1 MAENNRGKQD
11 NSSKQ
16 DNFSILDNVS
26 KQDNSKQD
34 FYYIDTHAHLDMLK
48 KMTPDFAVKE
58 SLRENVKFIIN
69 VGSSLE
75 GSKKSL
81 EYSRLYNNVFASI
94 GVHPHDAED
103 FKNEDAESLESL
115 IRDDRISNNDDIS
128 NNNYTGING
137 KISKSGDTSSYGIAC
152 GNNAGIN
159 RDIITNKV
167 NKKVVAIG
175 ETGFDYFRNLSP
187 KKDQEKAF
195 ISQIELALKYNLPLI
210 IHDRDAHKD
219 TLKILDRY
227 SSDKNKNFK
236 AVVHCFSGD
245 TDFALKCLELGL
257 FISFTGVIT
266 FPNAKSLAV
275 TVKEVPI
282 NRIFIETDS
291 PFLAPQEKRGQENY
305 PGFVKYVAYKIAEIK
320 NMNAGEVAA
329 ITSKNAENFFSLV

>member
-1 MAENNRGKQD
+1 
-11 NSSKQ
+11 
-16 DNFSILDNVS
+16 
-26 KQDNSKQD
+26 
-34 FYYIDTHAHLDMLK
+34 MLK

-81 EYSRLYNNVFASI
+81 EYSRLYNNVFASV

-103 FKNEDAESLESL
+103 FKNEDLAALESMVKG
-115 IRDDRISNNDDIS
+115 NGIS
-128 NNNYTGING
+128 NNN
-137 KISKSGDTSSYGIAC
+137 
-152 GNNAGIN
+152 
-159 RDIITNKV
+159 R
-167 NKKVVAIG
+167 NKKVVAVG
-175 ETGFDYFRNLSP
+175 ETGFDYFRKLSP

-210 IHDRDAHKD
+210 VHDRDAHAD
-219 TLKILDRY
+219 ILKILGSY
-227 SSDKNKNFK
+227 SSDKSKNFK

-266 FPNAKSLAV
+266 FPNAKSLV
-275 TVKEVPI
+275 ETVKEVPI
-282 NRIFIETDS
+282 DKIFIETDA

-305 PGFVKYVAYKIAEIK
+305 PGFVKYVAYKIAELK
-320 NMNAGEVAA
+320 NISVAEVAA
-329 ITSKNAENFFSLV
+329 ITSKNAENFFSLG

>member
-1 MAENNRGKQD
+1 
-11 NSSKQ
+11 
-16 DNFSILDNVS
+16 
-26 KQDNSKQD
+26 
-34 FYYIDTHAHLDMLK
+34 MLK

-81 EYSRLYNNVFASI
+81 EYSRLYDNVFASI
-94 GVHPHDAED
+94 GVHPHDTED
-103 FKNEDAESLESL
+103 FKDKDLAALELL
-115 IRDDRISNNDDIS
+115 ITGDGISSNSGDSINGGI
-128 NNNYTGING
+128 NNN
-137 KISKSGDTSSYGIAC
+137 
-152 GNNAGIN
+152 N
-159 RDIITNKV
+159 R

-195 ISQIELALKYNLPLI
+195 ISQIELALKYKLPLI
-210 IHDRDAHKD
+210 VHDRDAHED
-219 TLKILDRY
+219 ILRILGSY
-227 SSDKNKNFK
+227 SSDKSKNLK

-266 FPNAKSLAV
+266 FPNAKSLV
-275 TVKEVPI
+275 ETVKKVPI
-282 NRIFIETDS
+282 DKIFIETDA

-305 PGFVKYVAYKIAEIK
+305 PGFVKYVAYKIAQIK
-320 NMNAGEVAA
+320 NMSVAEVAA
-329 ITSKNAENFFSLV
+329 ITSKNAEKFFSIG

>member
-1 MAENNRGKQD
+1 
-11 NSSKQ
+11 
-16 DNFSILDNVS
+16 
-26 KQDNSKQD
+26 
-34 FYYIDTHAHLDMLK
+34 MLK

-81 EYSRLYNNVFASI
+81 EYSRLYNSVFASV
-94 GVHPHDAED
+94 GVHPHDAEY
-103 FKNEDAESLESL
+103 FKDKDLAALEALIMGNDES
-115 IRDDRISNNDDIS
+115 IS
-128 NNNYTGING
+128 NNNEGGRSSGNSGSYGVDGSNSTGISG
-137 KISKSGDTSSYGIAC
+137 SIS
-152 GNNAGIN
+152 NNN
-159 RDIITNKV
+159 R

-195 ISQIELALKYNLPLI
+195 ISQIELALKYNLPVI
-210 IHDRDAHKD
+210 VHDRDSHQD
-219 TLKILDRY
+219 ILRILGGY
-227 SSDKNKNFK
+227 SSGKSKNLK

-266 FPNAKSLAV
+266 FPNAKSLDQ

-282 NRIFIETDS
+282 DKIFIETDA

-305 PGFVKYVAYKIAEIK
+305 PGFVKYVAYKIAELK
-320 NMNAGEVAA
+320 NMSVAEVAA
-329 ITSKNAENFFSLV
+329 ITSKNAENFFSIG

>member
-1 MAENNRGKQD
+1 MAEN

-16 DNFSILDNVS
+16 D
-26 KQDNSKQD
+26 
-34 FYYIDTHAHLDMLK
+34 FYFIDTHAHLDMLK
-48 KMTPDFAVKE
+48 KITPDFAVKE

-81 EYSRLYNNVFASI
+81 EYSRLYSNVFASV
-94 GVHPHDAED
+94 GVHPHDADD
-103 FKNEDAESLESL
+103 FKNEDAAALELL
-115 IRDDRISNNDDIS
+115 IRDDVISDNNDTS
-128 NNNYTGING
+128 NNNCTDVNGNISIN
-137 KISKSGDTSSYGIAC
+137 
-152 GNNAGIN
+152 N
-159 RDIITNKV
+159 R

-175 ETGFDYFRNLSP
+175 ETGFDYFRNLSL

-210 IHDRDAHKD
+210 IHDRDAHED

-236 AVVHCFSGD
+236 AVVHCFSGN

-266 FPNAKSLAV
+266 FPNAKSLAA

-282 NRIFIETDS
+282 DRIFIETDS

-305 PGFVKYVAYKIAEIK
+305 PGFVKYVAYKIAELK
-320 NMNAGEVAA
+320 NMSVAEVAA
-329 ITSKNAENFFSLV
+329 ITSKTAESFFSLV